1 MKPFGTITR
10 DYQFV
15 SPSTREI
22 IEELL
27 EVSPNYPEFT
37 KIFCRRA
44 MSESATDE
52 LVLLAIQH
60 SSYLN
65 FDELK
70 WKVLEA
76 QEARSL
82 VRPHVL
88 EMKAIS
94 ESDWD
99 TVFEATEVAIDQ
111 SNSEWESF
119 LHLLHLYKIVS
130 LNRFGSPLEER
141 KQKRIEKAIKDNPAF
156 EQFSPRYYLDL
167 TIRIR
172 LEGDVNHAKSV
183 CEKGLTQSRNVD
195 DRLSEIFFLWQK
207 AELIGIYSF
216 GPGTTEIAKQILR
229 EATEIS
235 DSINCIGC
243 HAVTLELIQV
253 MCHMRGEY
261 SEAYDISLEI
271 LKMLETIGRQDDVN
285 MHNLSAICNEMGNGR
300 EALEW
305 ANQALLIYD
314 KQPFYRPVAYL
325 DLAWSHI
332 TLGRFDEAEKQLN
345 LAREYL
351 YESGYGSIIAIEQM
365 VSGLLERA
373 RGEYENA
380 LASLEKA
387 WETNVKEHRHN
398 RATSCLVKLAET
410 EVMAFEP
417 TTGNTQ
423 NESSS
428 VWLTRLE
435 EYGEK
440 MDLPGVIALALFLK
454 GALRLKQGRLVEA
467 EELDAEV
474 QRMSELPGLAYLKD
488 KAHAVDLVHGQRERM

>member
-10 DYQFV
+10 DYQFI
-15 SPSTREI
+15 SPSTKDTI
-22 IEELL
+22 DELL
-27 EVSPNYPEFT
+27 EVSPTYPEFT
-37 KIFCRRA
+37 KKLCRMA

-60 SSYLN
+60 SSNLN

-82 VRPHVL
+82 VRPHIL
-88 EMKAIS
+88 MMKAIS

-99 TVFEATEVAIDQ
+99 TVIEAMEAAINQ

-119 LHLLHLYKIVS
+119 LQLLHLYKIVS
-130 LNRFGSPLEER
+130 LNRFGSPLEEIT
-141 KQKRIEKAIKDNPAF
+141 QKRIEKAIENNPAF

-167 TIRIR
+167 TIRMR

-183 CEKGLTQSRNVD
+183 CEKGLTQSRKVD
-195 DRLSEIFFLWQK
+195 DRLNEIFFLWQK

-235 DSINCIGC
+235 DSIHCIGC
-243 HAVTLELIQV
+243 HAVILELIQV

-314 KQPFYRPVAYL
+314 KQPFYRPVVYL

-332 TLGRFDEAEKQLN
+332 ILGRFDEAEEQLN

-380 LASLEKA
+380 LMSLEKA

-417 TTGNTQ
+417 TTSNTQ
-423 NESSS
+423 DESSG

-435 EYGEK
+435 EYGEE
-440 MDLPGVIALALFLK
+440 MDLPGVVALALFLK
-454 GALRLKQGRLVEA
+454 GELRLKQGRLVEA
-467 EELDAEV
+467 EELDTEV
-474 QRMSELPGLAYLKD
+474 HKMSELSGLAYLRD
-488 KAHAVDLVHGQRERM
+488 KAHPVDLMPGQRKRR